1 MSKFLTL
8 VSIENTKMWKRIST
22 KVMLIFVVVIVVA
35 ATSIVRYHEYSI
47 GTDVNAVPAVVSA
60 ADWKVEVQHLQ
71 KDITALK
78 AQIIDIDNGTN
89 NPMMRREIGSLQ
101 KNIAEDQYRI
111 DKSISAQEPDSIWTR
126 LTDFN
131 SEANYGAIIA
141 LMLIIACAA
150 AIAGEFSEGTIK
162 MAISRPYHRH
172 EILSAKLIASLLFG
186 LALLAAILISNFI
199 MFAIFYGVH
208 GWGAMDMLWTSSRVL
223 YVPAALKMLAVFGLD
238 FLQVIFFV
246 VVAFTLSAVTRSR
259 SIATGFSLFL
269 LLVGVQIVTL
279 LALYFS
285 WGRYLPFAMTNF
297 SGYLLSGAG
306 IEGTTLGM
314 ALILTGIY
322 TLIIGAVGYVV
333 FAKRDI

>member
-8 VSIENTKMWKRIST
+8 VSIENIKMWKRIST

-47 GTDVNAVPAVVSA
+47 GTDVNAVPAVSA
-60 ADWKVEVQHLQ
+60 NWKSDLQ
-71 KDITALK
+71 QEITALK
-78 AQIIDIDNGTN
+78 AQIKKTDSGTN
-89 NPMMRREIGSLQ
+89 NPMQRRQVGSLQ
-101 KNIAEDQYRI
+101 ATIAEDQYRI
-111 DKSISAQEPDSIWTR
+111 DNNISTDSPDSIWTR
-126 LTDFN
+126 MTNFN
-131 SEANYGAIIA
+131 SEANYGSIIA

-186 LALLAAILISNFI
+186 LAMLAAILISNFI
-199 MFAIFYGVH
+199 MFAIYYGVH

-223 YVPAALKMLAVFGLD
+223 YVPAVLKMLAVFGLD

-246 VVAFTLSAVTRSR
+246 VLAFTLSAVTRSR

-306 IEGTTLGM
+306 IEGTTLSL

-322 TLIIGAVGYVV
+322 TLIIGAAGYVV

>member
-8 VSIENTKMWKRIST
+8 VSIENIKMWKRIST

-47 GTDVNAVPAVVSA
+47 GTDVNAVPAVSA
-60 ADWKVEVQHLQ
+60 NWKSDLQ
-71 KDITALK
+71 QEITALK
-78 AQIIDIDNGTN
+78 AQIKKTDSGTN
-89 NPMMRREIGSLQ
+89 NPMQRRQVGSLQ
-101 KNIAEDQYRI
+101 ATIAEDQYRI
-111 DKSISAQEPDSIWTR
+111 DNNISTDSPDSIWTR
-126 LTDFN
+126 MTNFN
-131 SEANYGAIIA
+131 SEANYGSIIA

-186 LALLAAILISNFI
+186 LAMLAAILISNFI
-199 MFAIFYGVH
+199 MFAIYYGVH
-208 GWGAMDMLWTSSRVL
+208 GWGAMDMLWTSNRVL
-223 YVPAALKMLAVFGLD
+223 YVPAVLKMLAVFGLD

-246 VVAFTLSAVTRSR
+246 VLAFTLSAVTRSR
-259 SIATGFSLFL
+259 SMATGFSLFL

-306 IEGTTLGM
+306 IEGTTLSL

-322 TLIIGAVGYVV
+322 TLIIGAAGYVV